1 MVTQLSAF
9 HEVKRIC
16 PLLNVSRR
24 GYQSWRNRTPRQR
37 QLADDIL
44 SQRLIQ
50 LHHDS
55 RGTYGIRRLQSDLQD
70 EHRFHGKS
78 RISRLMKQTGL
89 KAANQT
95 RYKVTTNS
103 QHDYPIAPNLLNREF
118 TPAEADVAWAT
129 DITYIRTEE
138 GWLYLATVID
148 LYSRRIIGWSLS
160 NRLKTQVVIDAL
172 EMAIK
177 QRKPTREVIAHSD
190 RGSQYASH
198 RYRDVLKDN
207 GLRCS
212 MSGKGCCYDN
222 AVMESFYHTLK
233 TELMRG
239 KAFVSRE
246 QAMNAIFDYIE
257 VFYNRRRKH
266 STLGYQTP
274 VGYEMAA

>member
-9 HEVKRIC
+9 HAVKRIC
-16 PLLNVSRR
+16 LLLNVSRR
-24 GYQSWRNRTPRQR
+24 GYQSWRNRTPSQR
-37 QLADDIL
+37 QLSDDTL

-55 RGTYGIRRLQSDLQD
+55 RGTYGIRRLQSDLRD
-70 EHRFHGKS
+70 EQRFHGKA
-78 RISRLMKQTGL
+78 RISRLMKQSGL
-89 KAANQT
+89 KAANLV

-103 QHDYPIAPNLLNREF
+103 RHDYPVAPNLLNRAF
-118 TPAEADVAWAT
+118 NPSAANIAWAS
-129 DITYIRTEE
+129 DITYIRTGE

-148 LYSRRIIGWSLS
+148 LYSRRIIGLSLS
-160 NRLKTQVVIDAL
+160 NRLKKQLVIDAL

-177 QRKPTREVIAHSD
+177 QRRPTGKVIVHSD

-198 RYRDVLKDN
+198 RYREILKNND
-207 GLRCS
+207 LVCS

-233 TELMRG
+233 TELMQG
-239 KAFVSRE
+239 KAFSSRE
-246 QAMNAIFDYIE
+246 QAMNALFDYIE
-257 VFYNRRRKH
+257 VFYNRRRRH

-274 VGYEMAA
+274 VHYEMAA

>member
-1 MVTQLSAF
+1 MVNQLSAF

-16 PLLNVSRR
+16 LLLNVSRR
-24 GYQSWRNRTPRQR
+24 GYQSWRNRTPSQR
-37 QLADDIL
+37 QLSNDTL

-55 RGTYGIRRLQSDLQD
+55 RGTYGIRRLQSDLRD
-70 EHRFHGKS
+70 EQRFHGKA
-78 RISRLMKQTGL
+78 RISRLMKQSGL
-89 KAANQT
+89 KAANQV

-103 QHDYPIAPNLLNREF
+103 RHDYPVAPNLLNRTF
-118 TPAEADVAWAT
+118 NPSAANIAWAS
-129 DITYIRTEE
+129 DITYIRTGE

-148 LYSRRIIGWSLS
+148 LYSRRIIGLSLS
-160 NRLKTQVVIDAL
+160 KRLKKQLVIDAL

-177 QRKPTREVIAHSD
+177 QRRPTGKVIVHSD

-198 RYRDVLKDN
+198 RYREILKN
-207 GLRCS
+207 NELACS

-233 TELMRG
+233 TELMQG
-239 KAFVSRE
+239 KAFSSRE
-246 QAMNAIFDYIE
+246 QAMNALFDYIE
-257 VFYNRRRKH
+257 VFYNRRRRH

-274 VGYEMAA
+274 VHYEMVA

>member
-16 PLLNVSRR
+16 LLLNVSRR
-24 GYQSWRNRTPRQR
+24 GYQSWRNRPPSQR
-37 QLADDIL
+37 QLANDIL

-55 RGTYGIRRLQSDLQD
+55 RGTYGIRRLQRDLRD
-70 EHRFHGKS
+70 EQRFHGKA
-78 RISRLMKQTGL
+78 RISRLMKQSGL
-89 KAANQT
+89 KAANQV

-103 QHDYPIAPNLLNREF
+103 RHDYPVAPNLLNRAF
-118 TPAEADVAWAT
+118 NPSAANIAWAS
-129 DITYIRTEE
+129 DITYIRTGE

-148 LYSRRIIGWSLS
+148 LYSRRIIGLSLS
-160 NRLKTQVVIDAL
+160 NRLKKQLVIDAL

-177 QRKPTREVIAHSD
+177 QRRPTGKVIVHSD

-198 RYRDVLKDN
+198 RYREILKN
-207 GLRCS
+207 NELVCS

-233 TELMRG
+233 TELMQG
-239 KAFVSRE
+239 KAFSSRE

-257 VFYNRRRKH
+257 VFYNRRRRH

-274 VGYEMAA
+274 VDYEMAA

>member
-1 MVTQLSAF
+1 MTVKKLSAVLASSVLF
-9 HEVKRIC
+9 TGIGAQAD
-16 PLLNVSRR
+16 LLADMTAR
-24 GYQSWRNRTPRQR
+24 GELTCAVYSDVPPFSSPDANTR
-37 QLADDIL
+37 QLVGMDV
-44 SQRLIQ
+44 
-50 LHHDS
+50 
-55 RGTYGIRRLQSDLQD
+55 DLCNA
-70 EHRFHGKS
+70 
-78 RISRLMKQTGL
+78 LAKQMGL
-89 KAANQT
+89 KLALVPTSVEA
-95 RYKVTTNS
+95 R
-103 QHDYPIAPNLLNREF
+103 IA
-118 TPAEADVAWAT
+118 V
-129 DITYIRTEE
+129 IVIRTEE

-177 QRKPTREVIAHSD
+177 QRKPTGPVLAHSD

-274 VGYEMAA
+274 VDYEVAA